1 MAVLNEK
8 QISLLVE
15 GKNFA
20 ALATTTADGSPQ
32 VNPMWVGWD
41 GECIVMNTAVGRA
54 KEKQIRR
61 SPKVAITVWNA
72 ENPYE
77 HFAVNGTA
85 ELSLDGAEQQIDDFA
100 QKYIGQSPYPWRSPG
115 EQRINIRVR
124 PEQVH
129 AQNT

>member
-8 QISLLVE
+8 QISLLRE

-20 ALATTTADGSPQ
+20 ALATTTTDGSPQ
-32 VNPMWVGWD
+32 VNAMWVGWD

-54 KEKQIRR
+54 KERQIRR
-61 SPKVAITVWNA
+61 NPKVAVTVWNA

-77 HFAVNGTA
+77 AFAVAGTA
-85 ELSLDGAEQQIDDFA
+85 ELSFDGAEQQIDDFA
-100 QKYIGQSPYPWRSPG
+100 QKYIGESQYPWRAPG
-115 EQRINIRVR
+115 EKRVNIRIR
-124 PEQVH
+124 PERVH